1 MIRLSSRCSDGFCG
15 AQDCERCRPG
25 CNAEL
30 KMEAAVAKVVERE
43 ECTEDEALEIIE
55 APGFDIDDLLDD
67 EDYEPD
73 YDDWY

>member
-1 MIRLSSRCSDGFCG
+1 
-15 AQDCERCRPG
+15 
-25 CNAEL
+25 
-30 KMEAAVAKVVERE
+30 MEAAVAKVVERE